1 MKKLVLALSLSL
13 LASTSVFAVEINMK
27 APDVARALAQ
37 VSEKKMVS
45 TDGLN
50 VINAILIGQSY
61 EQRVSVLKASCE
73 LGKVTT
79 SRTCTIRIGT
89 DDLNDD
95 DRGWG
100 SVLDIK
106 FEQSQKGTVLK
117 ASLSGV
123 AG

>member
-1 MKKLVLALSLSL
+1 MKKLVLALSL

-37 VSEKKMVS
+37 ISEKKMVS

-61 EQRVSVLKASCE
+61 EQRVSVLKATCE
-73 LGKVTT
+73 VGKVTT

-89 DDLNDD
+89 DDLNDND
-95 DRGWG
+95 SGWG
-100 SVLDIK
+100 SVLDIN
-106 FEQSQKGTVLK
+106 FEQSQKGKVLK
-117 ASLSGV
+117 ADLLGIV
-123 AG
+123 G

>member
-1 MKKLVLALSLSL
+1 MKKLVLALSL

-37 VSEKKMVS
+37 ISEKKMVS
-45 TDGLN
+45 ADGLN

-61 EQRVSVLKASCE
+61 EQRVSVLKATCE
-73 LGKVTT
+73 VGKVTT

-89 DDLNDD
+89 DDLNDND
-95 DRGWG
+95 SGWG
-100 SVLDIK
+100 SVLDIN
-106 FEQSQKGTVLK
+106 FEQTQKGTVLK
-117 ASLSGV
+117 ARLSGV